1 MGVSEMNS
9 KFKIFICVFIALF
22 LIVVSIFTTNK
33 NENKVSIQ
41 TSGNLELSNLKIEWG
56 IKRSNNHTQPDLG
69 KRNKELIEKYN
80 GMAMGNTENKNIY
93 LTFDLG
99 YEAGYTESILNTL
112 KENKVPAT
120 FFITAHYVNTAGE
133 LVQRMITDGHIIGN
147 HTVNHKSM
155 PSLTEEG
162 LTKEL
167 MNLHT
172 SIYEQFNYEMKYMR
186 PPKGEYSE
194 KSLFITTK
202 LGYIPVMWS
211 FAYADWDEA
220 KQPSNQDGIN
230 KIIQN
235 VHNGEI
241 MLLHATS
248 KTNMEILDTVIKQI
262 KEMGYEF
269 KSLDEFVK

>member
-1 MGVSEMNS
+1 MKS
-9 KFKIFICVFIALF
+9 KTKIFTCGMLALF
-22 LIVVSIFTTNK
+22 LMVTSVFFANIN
-33 NENKVSIQ
+33 NNRASIQ
-41 TSGNLELSNLKIEWG
+41 TSGNLELSNSKIEWG
-56 IKRSNNHTQPDLG
+56 IKRADNNMQPDLG

-80 GMAMGNTENKNIY
+80 GMAMGNAENKYIY
-93 LTFDLG
+93 VTFDLG

-112 KENKVPAT
+112 KENNVSAT
-120 FFITAHYVNTAGE
+120 FFITAHYVNTASD
-133 LVQRMITDGHIIGN
+133 LVQRMINEGHIVGN

-155 PSLTEEG
+155 PGLSEEE
-162 LTKEL
+162 LKKEL

-172 SIYEQFNYEMKYMR
+172 AIYKKFGYEMKYMR

-194 KSLFITTK
+194 KSLDITTK

-220 KQPSNQDGIN
+220 KQPSQQDGIN
-230 KIIQN
+230 KIIKN

-248 KTNMEILDTVIKQI
+248 KTNTEILDTVIKQI
-262 KEMGYEF
+262 KDMGYEF
-269 KSLDEFVK
+269 KSLDEFVR

>member
-1 MGVSEMNS
+1 MKSN
-9 KFKIFICVFIALF
+9 KKIFICGAIALVLMIGSLF
-22 LIVVSIFTTNK
+22 ISNHEIDKST
-33 NENKVSIQ
+33 IQ
-41 TSGNLELSNLKIEWG
+41 TSSGNLSSTKIEWG
-56 IKRSNNHTQPDLG
+56 IKRGDNHEQPDLG
-69 KRNKELIEKYN
+69 SKNRSLIEKYN
-80 GMAMGNTENKNIY
+80 GMAMGNKESKNIY
-93 LTFDLG
+93 VTFDLG

-112 KENKVPAT
+112 KENNVPAA
-120 FFITAHYVNTAGE
+120 FFITAHYANSASD
-133 LVQRMITDGHIIGN
+133 LVQRMIDDGHIIGN

-155 PSLTEEG
+155 PSLNQEQ
-162 LTKEL
+162 LTDEL

-172 SIYEQFNYEMKYMR
+172 AIYQKFNYEMKYMR

-194 KSLFITTK
+194 LALSYTTK

-220 KQPSNQDGIN
+220 KQPSKEDGIK
-230 KIIQN
+230 KITQN

-262 KEMGYEF
+262 KDMGYEF

>member
-1 MGVSEMNS
+1 MILNKYHG
-9 KFKIFICVFIALF
+9 IAL
-22 LIVVSIFTTNK
+22 
-33 NENKVSIQ
+33 
-41 TSGNLELSNLKIEWG
+41 GN
-56 IKRSNNHTQPDLG
+56 Q
-69 KRNKELIEKYN
+69 EKPYL
-80 GMAMGNTENKNIY
+80 Y

-99 YEAGYTESILNTL
+99 YEAGYTEKILDVL
-112 KENKVPAT
+112 KENNVTAT
-120 FFITAHYVNTAGE
+120 FFITGHYVNTAEE
-133 LVQRMITDGHIIGN
+133 LVQRMIDEGHIVGN

-155 PSLTEEG
+155 PSLSKEEI
-162 LTKEL
+162 TKEL

-172 SIYEQFNYEMKYMR
+172 AIYEQYHYEMKYMR

-194 KSLFITTK
+194 ASLDATTK

-220 KQPSNQDGIN
+220 KQPSKQEGIN

-241 MLLHATS
+241 ILLHATS
-248 KTNMEILDTVIKQI
+248 KTNMEILKTVITQI

-269 KSLDEFVK
+269 ESLDAFVK

>member
-1 MGVSEMNS
+1 MKE
-9 KFKIFICVFIALF
+9 KTKIFTCGILAIF
-22 LIVVSIFTTNK
+22 LLLWSVIFSNLS
-33 NENKVSIQ
+33 NNIESVQ
-41 TSGNLELSNLKIEWG
+41 TSGRLELSNTKIEWG
-56 IKRSNNHTQPDLG
+56 IKREKDHVQPDLG
-69 KRNKELIEKYN
+69 SKNKNLIEKYN
-80 GMAMGNTENKNIY
+80 GMAMGNKESKNIY
-93 LTFDLG
+93 VTFDLG
-99 YEAGYTESILNTL
+99 YEAGYTESILDTL
-112 KENKVPAT
+112 KANNVPAA
-120 FFITAHYVNTAGE
+120 FFITAHYVNTASN
-133 LVQRMITDGHIIGN
+133 LVRRMIDDGHIIGN

-155 PSLTEEG
+155 PEISQEE
-162 LTKEL
+162 LEKEL

-172 SIYEQFNYEMKYMR
+172 AIYEKFGYEMKYMR

-194 KSLFITTK
+194 RSLNTTVK

-220 KQPSNQDGIN
+220 KQPSHNEGIK
-230 KIIQN
+230 KIIEN

-269 KSLDEFVK
+269 KSLDEFV